1 MSKTCN
7 NTFRGDAPPSGGVTP
22 REEDENMNFFQTM
35 SRKLGAVLEKAK
47 WLHLSRLPLPRSWP
61 REIARAAAAGT
72 ILFGIAGAGL
82 GARGGFSTFRVD
94 AASAGATVSVGWG
107 AAWLVWAAA
116 GMACGALA
124 GGIAGYLAHWG
135 LRQRGAG
142 YALMGVGVVGGVL
155 AGATWGSAVA
165 RERVVHVRAQPTSAA
180 PITPSDG
187 PTVSIVTG
195 PVRLSGS
202 VDRDFNV
209 PLLAFMLLGGSVVG
223 ALAARGLGETARLSE
238 PEENPIDRAGF
249 SQPPR
254 QRVASSRAPA
264 GAF

>member
-1 MSKTCN
+1 
-7 NTFRGDAPPSGGVTP
+7 
-22 REEDENMNFFQTM
+22 MNFFQTM
-35 SRKLGAVLEKAK
+35 SRKIGAVVEKAK
-47 WLHLSRLPLPRSWP
+47 WLKISRLPLPRSWP

-94 AASAGATVSVGWG
+94 PASAGATVSVGWG
-107 AAWLVWAAA
+107 SAWLVWAAA

-124 GGIAGYLAHWG
+124 GGLAGYLAHW
-135 LRQRGAG
+135 RFRERGAG
-142 YALMGVGVVGGVL
+142 YAMMGVGVLGGVL
-155 AGATWGSAVA
+155 AGATWGTAVA
-165 RERVVHVRAQPTSAA
+165 RERVVHLRAQPTSAA

-195 PVRLSGS
+195 PIRLSGS
-202 VDRDFNV
+202 VDRDYNV
-209 PLLAFMLLGGSVVG
+209 PLLAFMLLGGSIVG

-238 PEENPIDRAGF
+238 PEENPIDRADFNRG
-249 SQPPR
+249 PARPR
-254 QRVASSRAPA
+254 ATASRAHA